1 MYVYNQKRIF
11 DEGEFFMKISTVI
24 SALSI
29 IALVGC
35 AGGPRQRSINEI
47 PEYGNQPKSPELLKA
62 DQEFLA
68 LTKGKEKESFE
79 HMIKVGWS
87 FYHRGDIGTAIM
99 RFNQAWLIDSTRYE
113 SYWGFAVAEGRL
125 NNLETSKHYYEKA
138 LNHNG
143 DTKILNPEYAIIL
156 REIAKKENNS
166 EKLNEAD
173 NLFKSEIE
181 AGNEKAACI
190 YAYQL
195 FREKKNE
202 EVCQIMASSCKDDKD
217 NLKKKA
223 GCN

>member
-1 MYVYNQKRIF
+1 
-11 DEGEFFMKISTVI
+11 MKISTVI

-195 FREKKNE
+195 FHEKKNE

>member
-1 MYVYNQKRIF
+1 
-11 DEGEFFMKISTVI
+11 MKISTVI

-166 EKLNEAD
+166 EKLNEAN

>member
-11 DEGEFFMKISTVI
+11 DEGDFFMKISTVI

-166 EKLNEAD
+166 EKLNEAN

>member
-1 MYVYNQKRIF
+1 
-11 DEGEFFMKISTVI
+11 MKISTVI

>member
-1 MYVYNQKRIF
+1 
-11 DEGEFFMKISTVI
+11 MKISTVI
-24 SALSI
+24 SAMSI

-202 EVCQIMASSCKDDKD
+202 EVCQIMASSCKDDRD

>member
-1 MYVYNQKRIF
+1 
-11 DEGEFFMKISTVI
+11 MKISTVI

-202 EVCQIMASSCKDDKD
+202 EVCQIMASSCKDDRD

>member
-1 MYVYNQKRIF
+1 
-11 DEGEFFMKISTVI
+11 MKISTVI

-35 AGGPRQRSINEI
+35 ASGPRQRSINEI

-166 EKLNEAD
+166 EKLAEAD

-195 FREKKNE
+195 LREKKNE

>member
-1 MYVYNQKRIF
+1 
-11 DEGEFFMKISTVI
+11 MKISTVI

-68 LTKGKEKESFE
+68 LIKGKEKESFE

>member
-1 MYVYNQKRIF
+1 
-11 DEGEFFMKISTVI
+11 MKISTVI

-173 NLFKSEIE
+173 NLFKSEIK

>member
-1 MYVYNQKRIF
+1 
-11 DEGEFFMKISTVI
+11 MKFSTVI

-35 AGGPRQRSINEI
+35 ASGPRQRSINEI
-47 PEYGNQPKSPELLKA
+47 PEYGNQPKSAEMLQA

-68 LTKGKEKESFE
+68 LTKGKEKESFD
-79 HMIKVGWS
+79 HMMNVGWS
-87 FYHRGDIGTAIM
+87 FFQQGDIGTAIK

-113 SYWGFAVAEGRL
+113 SYWGFAAAEGRI

-138 LNHNG
+138 LNHGG
-143 DTKILNPEYAIIL
+143 DTKILNPEYAIVL
-156 REIAKKENNS
+156 REQAKTENNS
-166 EKLNEAD
+166 EKLAKSD

-195 FREKKNE
+195 FHENKKE
-202 EVCQIMASSCKDDKD
+202 EACQIISSCPNDKD
-217 NLKKKA
+217 NLKKA
-223 GCN
+223 CRM

>member
-1 MYVYNQKRIF
+1 
-11 DEGEFFMKISTVI
+11 MKISTVI
-24 SALSI
+24 SAMSI

-35 AGGPRQRSINEI
+35 ANGPRQRSINEI